1 LHLITN
7 PPQKA
12 THKQSH
18 IAGRLR
24 FRLVGDDVRSLFLND
39 KLTEV
44 DRRIDSPDCLTL
56 YVSTMAKRITGR
68 QLRHG
73 APEEN
78 LSPGESVVIEKRGGK
93 KFELTR
99 IDKGSIN
106 FNEQMDRVFREI
118 PAEGKRVKTNLA
130 RTLLEDRE

>member
-1 LHLITN
+1 M
-7 PPQKA
+7 
-12 THKQSH
+12 
-18 IAGRLR
+18 AG
-24 FRLVGDDVRSLFLND
+24 
-39 KLTEV
+39 
-44 DRRIDSPDCLTL
+44 
-56 YVSTMAKRITGR
+56 KRITGR

-99 IDKGSIN
+99 IDKGAIN
-106 FNEQMDRVFREI
+106 FNDQMDRVFREI
-118 PAEGKRVKTNLA
+118 PAEGKRMKTNLA

>member
-1 LHLITN
+1 
-7 PPQKA
+7 
-12 THKQSH
+12 
-18 IAGRLR
+18 
-24 FRLVGDDVRSLFLND
+24 
-39 KLTEV
+39 
-44 DRRIDSPDCLTL
+44 
-56 YVSTMAKRITGR
+56 MAKRITGR

-99 IDKGSIN
+99 IDNGPIN
-106 FNEQMDRVFREI
+106 FNDQMDRVFTEI